1 MCLHLYSHPLLS
13 IHALSFLP
21 LPPTDN
27 SNVGSGSGV
36 TKPKL
41 LCSVEGATYS
51 ECGAACPL
59 TCLTPAILCLIQ
71 GCFPG
76 CTCPDGQLIDEVN
89 NRCVP
94 LEQCPPLGTC
104 FYSWLITHVIWSLI
118 PVVHNA
124 GRETERERERE
135 RERVCMIFVGM
146 ANTDWMTCAHT
157 SRIILAQTY

>member
-1 MCLHLYSHPLLS
+1 MQGSLLVIRRSQTAVVTCLHLYSHPLLS

-21 LPPTDN
+21 LPPTGN
-27 SNVGSGSGV
+27 SDGGSGSGV

-51 ECGAACPL
+51 ECGAACPP

-104 FYSWLITHVIWSLI
+104 FYNLLSKGIDGGQFLRFTVLLSFVILYEI
-118 PVVHNA
+118 QMLMHDRN
-124 GRETERERERE
+124 
-135 RERVCMIFVGM
+135 
-146 ANTDWMTCAHT
+146 
-157 SRIILAQTY
+157 